1 MRTSQW
7 DAENRGAS
15 EIERHSLTP
24 RLTPSRIAVRR
35 GCAKPPPVSQLVC
48 TIHVWPP
55 QLERNIVS
63 ATTTVLV
70 NGPTRVTKRN
80 SRPTHDQSKEDRD
93 ASHKGCAVHILPI
106 TFTGTIH
113 RLCYNRFASAH
124 SQIVPLLGSV
134 FIRRLPRGV
143 CEFFLGVFSQF
154 SATVVESGVAH
165 RTDTAPL
172 PLRYMLAFETS
183 NN

>member
-55 QLERNIVS
+55 QLGIIPTFNPLNS
-63 ATTTVLV
+63 A
-70 NGPTRVTKRN
+70 G
-80 SRPTHDQSKEDRD
+80 Q
-93 ASHKGCAVHILPI
+93 A
-106 TFTGTIH
+106 
-113 RLCYNRFASAH
+113 
-124 SQIVPLLGSV
+124 
-134 FIRRLPRGV
+134 
-143 CEFFLGVFSQF
+143 
-154 SATVVESGVAH
+154 
-165 RTDTAPL
+165 
-172 PLRYMLAFETS
+172 
-183 NN
+183 